1 MTYVK
6 AKTLAE
12 KTQLCTRTF
21 SRLRAS
27 KTWEEGIHFFKISK
41 CLIRYNLP
49 LIEDWIANRQHPEH
63 HEKAIENFLASLPS
77 SQPRNKKAGR
87 KQPTPK
93 GRMKNV

>member
-6 AKTLAE
+6 AKALTE

-27 KTWEEGIHFFKISK
+27 KTWEEGIHFFRISK
-41 CLIRYNLP
+41 SLILYNLP
-49 LIEDWIANRQHPEH
+49 LIEDWIANSQHPEH

-77 SQPRNKKAGR
+77 SQPRNKKADR
-87 KQPTPK
+87 KQPTTL
-93 GRMKNV
+93 GRLKNV